1 MRWRPPRDSGLGW
14 EIQEV
19 SWVGAQGVTS
29 KSKLLA
35 REMSRACTVHRE
47 WIQTLRLGGV
57 PRRAGPVHLPVFAS
71 RCRWGVRAPSVVNLP
86 RRRRP
91 PSFFSHLRPLSSLW
105 GIVFGANGRAERLW
119 RLEFSSPP
127 AGKRFG
133 PSVKSIACFAG
144 PRVNISRFSSRRHEP
159 LSKTTPSRQQRM

>member
-1 MRWRPPRDSGLGW
+1 MGDTGGKSGRRPGRHLQVEASGPRNVASVHSAPRVDPNASAWGCASEGWAGSPATACGARPWGPDGACEPPRLSIYPADADL
-14 EIQEV
+14 QFCFLTC
-19 SWVGAQGVTS
+19 APY
-29 KSKLLA
+29 
-35 REMSRACTVHRE
+35 RA
-47 WIQTLRLGGV
+47 
-57 PRRAGPVHLPVFAS
+57 
-71 RCRWGVRAPSVVNLP
+71 
-86 RRRRP
+86 
-91 PSFFSHLRPLSSLW
+91 LW

-133 PSVKSIACFAG
+133 PSVKSIARFAG